1 VRPMATHQNTGLY
14 GPGDADGEDNSQNRL
29 LFQPAT
35 QGEATQAK
43 AESKTLARTTA
54 GCG

>member
-1 VRPMATHQNTGLY
+1 MRPMATHQNTGLY

-43 AESKTLARTTA
+43 AESKKLARTTA